1 MRLGSIAVT
10 PSPPQIANQ
19 KSAKDAQPSILGVG
33 LAFSQNYP
41 RGHISREVLYRMA
54 LTNSNIRA
62 RW

>member
-19 KSAKDAQPSILGVG
+19 KSAKAAPPAILRVG